1 MKVLL
6 KNKGKIFIGVLL
18 LASYVTYKI
27 IISNNL
33 SEAYIGFSNEWFFKN
48 YIKYSKRFCC

>member
-6 KNKGKIFIGVLL
+6 KNKGKIFISVLL

-33 SEAYIGFSNEWFFKN
+33 SEAYIGFSNE
-48 YIKYSKRFCC
+48 